1 LATRLP
7 VLLLLY
13 GKIPHK
19 PGMAT
24 VFGQYRRLLNAGK
37 QPKPTHSNNL
47 GTTTDNP
54 PEGRRRRY
62 LPRRKPGVFTPQMS

>member
-1 LATRLP
+1 
-7 VLLLLY
+7 
-13 GKIPHK
+13 
-19 PGMAT
+19 MAT